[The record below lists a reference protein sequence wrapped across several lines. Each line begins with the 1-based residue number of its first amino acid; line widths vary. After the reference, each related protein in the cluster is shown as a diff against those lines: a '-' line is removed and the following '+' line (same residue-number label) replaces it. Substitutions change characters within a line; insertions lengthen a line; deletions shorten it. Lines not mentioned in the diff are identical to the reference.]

1 MSESRVRLDL
11 RGEVCPYPLQETKK
25 AVKKMRAGTE
35 VEVMVDCP
43 PAVENLSKW
52 AINEGHKVLGSSKLG
67 TAEWSVVRRS
77 SETKPRFRRLLTTW
91 ASTDEF
97 QIC

>member
-67 TAEWSVVRRS
+67 TAEWSVVLKVIGDEATI
-77 SETKPRFRRLLTTW
+77 SEI
-91 ASTDEF
+91 ADDVGVN
-97 QIC
+97 

>member
-1 MSESRVRLDL
+1 MSESGVRLDL

-25 AVKKMRAGTE
+25 AVKKMRGGPE

-52 AINEGHKVLGSSKLG
+52 AINAGHKVLGSSKLG
-67 TAEWSVVRRS
+67 PAEWKVVLKVAGDEATI
-77 SETKPRFRRLLTTW
+77 SEI
-91 ASTDEF
+91 AADVGVN
-97 QIC
+97 